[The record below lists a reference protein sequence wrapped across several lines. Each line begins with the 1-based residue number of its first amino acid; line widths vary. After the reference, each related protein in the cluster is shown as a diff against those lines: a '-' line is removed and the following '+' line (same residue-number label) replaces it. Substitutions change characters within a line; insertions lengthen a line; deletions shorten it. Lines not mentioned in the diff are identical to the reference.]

1 MEKIPQI
8 KVNRLYFKDNRIY
21 IDTDTETLSQSL
33 YHYPILLNATD
44 EQRKNYTLSPF
55 GIHWEE
61 IDEDVSFE
69 SFYYEEEEPNEDN
82 EVARIFKSCPE
93 LNVSEVARTIGINK
107 SLLSKYI
114 YGTKKPSD
122 KRLQEIKTALQ
133 KIGKRILEVA

>member
-1 MEKIPQI
+1 MEQIPQI

-21 IDTDTETLSQSL
+21 IDTDTETVSQSL

-44 EQRKNYTLSPF
+44 EQRKKYTLSPF
-55 GIHWEE
+55 GIYWEE

-69 SFYYEEEEPNEDN
+69 SFYYEEEEPNENN
-82 EVARIFKSCPE
+82 EVAKMFKNCPE

-114 YGTKKPSD
+114 YGTKKPSK
-122 KRLQEIKTALQ
+122 KRLQEIKIALQ
-133 KIGKRILEVA
+133 QIGKRILEVA

>member
-1 MEKIPQI
+1 MEQIPQI

-21 IDTDTETLSQSL
+21 IDTDAETVSQSL

-69 SFYYEEEEPNEDN
+69 SFYYEEEEPNKDN
-82 EVARIFKSCPE
+82 EIARMFKNCPE

-114 YGTKKPSD
+114 YGTKKPSE
-122 KRLQEIKTALQ
+122 KRLQEIKIALQ
-133 KIGKRILEVA
+133 QIGKRILEVA